1 MLARPFGGEE
11 IDNRRATGD
20 EGRAVPPHAVLRVGK
35 RDAFGRAAVP
45 AILGEADFQHRAV
58 MVERRKRGAGHRLFL
73 SGEGSREFDT
83 DTTGHRADEMM
94 RRRAF
99 PDRLGVELAHSPR
112 VVLDAREDGATRI
125 QRGSS
130 EERPGGKEW
139 CTTGK

>member
-35 RDAFGRAAVP
+35 SDAFGRAAVP

-73 SGEGSREFDT
+73 SGVGRREFGT
-83 DTTGHRADEMM
+83 DTNGHSTNEIE
-94 RRRAF
+94 
-99 PDRLGVELAHSPR
+99 DRKSVEKGKSEYGQVKL
-112 VVLDAREDGATRI
+112 
-125 QRGSS
+125 RGQTNH
-130 EERPGGKEW
+130 K
-139 CTTGK
+139 K